1 MARARRDERL
11 LSKDEQEL
19 VAQTRHPII
28 KELDSTELLKIVKHL
43 RERRDRARE
52 IGRYKRRELRG
63 QAAPSDL
70 TMASGTAASES
81 DGHRA
86 KRTLLS
92 AALKRAN
99 KETERRRATK
109 ARSDLV
115 SNTKPALPTK
125 KAADIGTP
133 QPSTHTPY
141 QDMQPVPNTDIPPL
155 DALKQESQ
163 RPLPERSHKVR

>member
-28 KELDSTELLKIVKHL
+28 KNLDSAEVLNIIKHL
-43 RERRDRARE
+43 RERHDRACE

-63 QAAPSDL
+63 QAALSGL
-70 TMASGTAASES
+70 TRASGTAASES

-99 KETERRRATK
+99 KETEHRRAAK
-109 ARSDLV
+109 ARNDLV
-115 SNTKPALPTK
+115 RNAKTTLRTK

-133 QPSTHTPY
+133 RPPTHTSY
-141 QDMQPVPNTDIPPL
+141 QDMQPIPDTDIPRSG
-155 DALKQESQ
+155 ALSQETP
-163 RPLPERSHKVR
+163 RPVLESSHKVR

>member
-1 MARARRDERL
+1 MAPARRDERL

-19 VAQTRHPII
+19 VAQTRHPVI
-28 KELDSTELLKIVKHL
+28 KKLDDVELLNVIKYL
-43 RERRDRARE
+43 RDRRNRARE
-52 IGRYKRRELRG
+52 FGRYKRRELRG
-63 QAAPSDL
+63 QAAPSGL
-70 TMASGTAASES
+70 TMASGSAASES

-99 KETERRRATK
+99 KEAERRRATNV
-109 ARSDLV
+109 RSDLV
-115 SNTKPALPTK
+115 SNARRALPIK

-133 QPSTHTPY
+133 QPSTHTTY
-141 QDMQPVPNTDIPPL
+141 QDMQPIPNTDIPPL

-163 RPLPERSHKVR
+163 RPMLERSHKVR

>member
-19 VAQTRHPII
+19 VAQTRHPMI
-28 KELDSTELLKIVKHL
+28 KKLDSAELLNAVKRL
-43 RERRDRARE
+43 RERRDHARE

-63 QAAPSDL
+63 QAAPSGL
-70 TMASGTAASES
+70 IVTPRTAASEG

-99 KETERRRATK
+99 KETERRRAPK
-109 ARSDLV
+109 ARRDLV
-115 SNTKPALPTK
+115 SNAKPALPTK
-125 KAADIGTP
+125 KTADIDAP
-133 QPSTHTPY
+133 QPSTHTTY
-141 QDMQPVPNTDIPPL
+141 QDAQPIPNTEIPPL
-155 DALKQESQ
+155 DASKQEPL
-163 RPLPERSHKVR
+163 RPALERSQKLG